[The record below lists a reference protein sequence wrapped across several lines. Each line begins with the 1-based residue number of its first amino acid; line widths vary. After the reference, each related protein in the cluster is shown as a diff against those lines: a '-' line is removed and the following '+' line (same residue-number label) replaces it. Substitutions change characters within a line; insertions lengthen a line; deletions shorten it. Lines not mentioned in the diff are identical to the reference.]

1 MCIRDSDNTA
11 RDGNRGFVNTGGGG
25 GGGGTSVPQSANGAN
40 GGSGLVLIA
49 YPS

>member
-1 MCIRDSDNTA
+1 M
-11 RDGNRGFVNTGGGG
+11 DGKANTGGGG
-25 GGGGTSVPQSANGAN
+25 AGPTVVTTPPAYYAPYSGN